1 MNIVIEQA
9 DFRRLSPRTQQEIIE
24 TLTGKP
30 STRREVPG
38 RRARLFWRRPVD
50 LSPDLTL
57 KLIHGLSEVH
67 RKRLEVLAEKGGR
80 ASVKDLLA
88 VSGDTDWHVLSHFQ
102 SVLTRRLRRLVE
114 DPEKKAELIKW
125 DFDSTRWN
133 SARTTIVDGVYYC
146 SETTATALREVLGPA
161 H

>member
-24 TLTGKP
+24 QLTGKP
-30 STRREVPG
+30 LAQRETSG
-38 RRARLFWRRPVD
+38 RRKRLFWRRPVD

-57 KLIHGLSEVH
+57 KLVHGLGETH

-88 VSGDTDWHVLSHFQ
+88 VSGDTDWRVLSHFQ

-125 DFDSTRWN
+125 DFDSTEWN
-133 SARTTIVDGVYYC
+133 SDRTTIVDGIYYC
-146 SETTATALREVLGPA
+146 SERTAEALREVLKPA

>member
-1 MNIVIEQA
+1 MKIVIEKA
-9 DFRRLSPRTQQEIIE
+9 DFRRLSPQTQEEIIE
-24 TLTGKP
+24 TLTGKL
-30 STRREVPG
+30 SARREAPG

-88 VSGDTDWHVLSHFQ
+88 VSGDTDWHVLSYFQ

-125 DFDSTRWN
+125 DFDSTQWN
-133 SARTTIVDGVYYC
+133 SDRTTIVDGVYYC

>member
-9 DFRRLSPRTQQEIIE
+9 DFRRLSPGTQQEIIE
-24 TLTGKP
+24 QLTGKP
-30 STRREVPG
+30 LAQPEASG
-38 RRARLFWRRPVD
+38 RHARLFWRRPVD

-80 ASVKDLLA
+80 ASVKELLA

-125 DFDSTRWN
+125 DFDSTQWN
-133 SARTTIVDGVYYC
+133 SERTTIVDGVYYC
-146 SETTATALREVLGPA
+146 SEPTAAALREVLIPA

>member
-24 TLTGKP
+24 QLTGRP
-30 STRREVPG
+30 LTQRDASGRRE
-38 RRARLFWRRPVD
+38 RLFWRRPVD

-57 KLIHGLSEVH
+57 KLVHGLGEIH

-88 VSGDTDWHVLSHFQ
+88 VSGDTDWHVLSYFQ

-125 DFDSTRWN
+125 DFDSTQWN
-133 SARTTIVDGVYYC
+133 SDRTTIVDGIYYC
-146 SETTATALREVLGPA
+146 SDRTAAALREVLKPA